1 MAQAFSSRDS
11 SGFPTNNIAT
21 LGDWLSLMKPRV
33 MSLALF
39 TALIGMLVAPTA
51 TISHPILL
59 TISLIAI
66 AGGAGGS
73 AVLNQWYDRDIDAK
87 MLRTAT
93 RPLARQCIDP
103 NEAVSFGLVI
113 SAMSVLVLGFSANA
127 LAAGMLAFTIFFYA
141 VIYTAW
147 LKRRTRQNIVI
158 GGAAGAFPPVIGW
171 LAASGDP
178 LHPLPWLLFAIIF
191 VWTPPHFWALALA
204 RRKEYIR
211 AGVPMLPAVATTA
224 TSKLQISMY
233 SLMLVPISLAPTAL
247 GFASVWFGG
256 VALIL
261 GGGFLLATLRLG
273 FARPANLTQASM
285 ALFRY
290 SITYLF
296 VLFFALGVDAY
307 LYSMIV

>member
-1 MAQAFSSRDS
+1 MAQVFSSRDS
-11 SGFPTNNIAT
+11 LAATPNIAT
-21 LGDWLSLMKPRV
+21 VGDWLSLMKPRV

-39 TALIGMLVAPTA
+39 TALIGMLVAPATTA
-51 TISHPILL
+51 SHPVLL
-59 TISLIAI
+59 IISLIAI

-93 RPLARQCIDP
+93 RPLPRQCIDP

-127 LAAGMLAFTIFFYA
+127 LAAIMLAFTIFFYA

-171 LAASGDP
+171 LAAGGDP
-178 LHPLPWLLFAIIF
+178 AHPLPWLLFGIIF
-191 VWTPPHFWALALA
+191 IWTPPHFWALALV
-204 RRKEYIR
+204 RKKEYIR
-211 AGVPMLPAVATTA
+211 AGVPMLPAVASTA
-224 TSKLQISMY
+224 TSKLQITIY
-233 SLMLVPISLAPTAL
+233 SLVLVPISLAPTAL
-247 GFASVWFGG
+247 GFAGVWFGG
-256 VALIL
+256 VAVML
-261 GGGFLLATLRLG
+261 GAGFLLATLRLV
-273 FARPANLTQASM
+273 FAGPASLTQASM
-285 ALFRY
+285 TLFRY

-296 VLFFALGVDAY
+296 LLFLALGVDAY
-307 LYSMIV
+307 IA

>member
-1 MAQAFSSRDS
+1 MAQVFSSRDS
-11 SGFPTNNIAT
+11 RDLASNNIGT

-51 TISHPILL
+51 TASHPILL
-59 TISLIAI
+59 IISLIAI

-87 MLRTAT
+87 MFRTAT
-93 RPLARQCIDP
+93 RPLPRQCIDP

-158 GGAAGAFPPVIGW
+158 GGAAGALPPVIGW
-171 LAASGDP
+171 LAAGGDP

-191 VWTPPHFWALALA
+191 IWTPPHFWALALV
-204 RRKEYIR
+204 RKKEYIR
-211 AGVPMLPAVATTA
+211 AKVPMLPAVATT
-224 TSKLQISMY
+224 TSSKLQIAMY
-233 SLMLVPISLAPTAL
+233 SLVLVPITLAPTAW
-247 GFASVWFGG
+247 GFTSAWFGVG
-256 VALIL
+256 ALVL
-261 GGGFLLATLRLG
+261 GTGFLLATLRLV
-273 FARPANLTQASM
+273 FAGPTTLTQASL

-296 VLFFALGVDAY
+296 LLFAALGVDAY
-307 LYSMIV
+307 SIYII